1 MTASITL
8 TQINYLLALE
18 KAGSFSKAAEK
29 CFVTQSTLSTM
40 IKKLENQVGFS
51 LFNRNSKPIIMTDEG
66 LLLLNQFRRI
76 QLEADNLQE
85 LIQEAKNEF
94 YGTIRIG
101 IIPTVAPFLL
111 PLFLEKLIENCPKVN
126 FSIDEI
132 TTQEIISRIK
142 ERELDLGI
150 LSLPLGD
157 KELVE
162 HSLYFE
168 EFHVFDARRPDVK
181 SKYKVK
187 DIDPDRLW
195 LLEEGHCM
203 TTQIEKICHL
213 RAQKQFNNNLAY
225 NSGSILSLLELVKS
239 NKGITLIPHLATL
252 RKYLFEEDCIYTFGA
267 PVPVREIGIITH
279 PNFAKKRLLTILIK
293 EISRVVKPL
302 LNKRK
307 KVQVIKPY

>member
-1 MTASITL
+1 MQL
-8 TQINYLLALE
+8 RYVLALE
-18 KAGSFSKAAEK
+18 KTGSFSKAAEQ

-40 IKKLENQVGFS
+40 VKKLENQIGFS
-51 LFNRNSKPIIMTDEG
+51 LFNRSSKPITMTEEG
-66 LLLLNQFRRI
+66 LLLLNQFRKI
-76 QLEADNLQE
+76 LLESDHLEE
-85 LIQEAKNEF
+85 LIAEAKDEF

-101 IIPTVAPFLL
+101 VIPTIAPFLL
-111 PLFLEKLIENCPKVN
+111 PLFLERLIENYPSVN

-132 TTQEIISRIK
+132 TTQEITSRIK

-157 KELVE
+157 KGLVE
-162 HSLYFE
+162 HSLFFE
-168 EFHVFDARRPDVK
+168 EFLVYDARRPELK
-181 SKYKVK
+181 NKYQVK
-187 DIDPDRLW
+187 DIDPNRLW

-213 RAQKQFNNNLAY
+213 REQSQLNNNLVY

-252 RKYLFEEDCIYTFGA
+252 RKYLFEEDCIYPLSG

-293 EISRVVKPL
+293 EITEVVKPL
-302 LNKRK
+302 LKKRK